1 MICGCQLKAMEER
14 GNKWEKR
21 VQTARKARLQEEGER
36 FPDLPPPT
44 PAATSSSAT
53 SSTSTSPRAVLSNE
67 EVKARE
73 LQAAQAQMGF
83 NPYAATFS
91 SSTAASSIMNSIA
104 TSSTSVA
111 PAGAMPPP
119 GPVQAPAMTPMA
131 AEQSPGAVYVL
142 LRQEP
147 QAAITAAEVLLK
159 MLGNIVANPTVRVI

>member
-1 MICGCQLKAMEER
+1 MCGCQLKAVEER
-14 GNKWEKR
+14 GNNKWEKR

-36 FPDLPPPT
+36 FPDLPPA
-44 PAATSSSAT
+44 PATATSAT
-53 SSTSTSPRAVLSNE
+53 SSTNTSPRAMLSNE

-91 SSTAASSIMNSIA
+91 SSTTASSIMNSIA
-104 TSSTSVA
+104 STSTSVA
-111 PAGAMPPP
+111 PAPPP
-119 GPVQAPAMTPMA
+119 VPVQAPAMPPLE

-159 MLGNIVANPTVRVI
+159 MLGNIVANPTVRVVEMQDP